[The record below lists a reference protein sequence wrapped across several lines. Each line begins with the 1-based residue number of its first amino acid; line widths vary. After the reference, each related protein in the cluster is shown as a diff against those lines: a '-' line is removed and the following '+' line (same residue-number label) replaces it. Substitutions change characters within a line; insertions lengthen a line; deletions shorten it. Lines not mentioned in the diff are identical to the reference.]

1 MTAGGPA
8 EFRGA
13 LQRATGKE
21 DGEPEQERCG
31 CEEPR
36 AKEFMKAGLSHLDV
50 HEMAWESGFALFYSL
65 WDAQNRL

>member
-13 LQRATGKE
+13 LQRPMGKG
-21 DGEPEQERCG
+21 DGEPEQESCG

>member
-13 LQRATGKE
+13 LQRATGKG